1 MSCVLRGKQE
11 RVWET
16 LVLRWGGGTGAV
28 AEVDGTRQEGGRR
41 QG

>member
-1 MSCVLRGKQE
+1 MSGRLWSFGG
-11 RVWET
+11 
-16 LVLRWGGGTGAV
+16 GGGTGAV